1 AIVIP
6 GGGAT
11 NPHFFSPSGDALV
24 FRAQAAPETGNDI
37 GMIAIGSD
45 SEPVWLL
52 REPYQERNPEISPD
66 GRWMAYQSDESGR
79 WQIYVRPFP
88 NVDDDQ
94 VTVSNAGGLRPLWSR
109 DGRELFYLEP
119 GPPERLIAVSIE
131 AAGTAFS
138 VNART
143 PILDW
148 PYLGAGG
155 PGGRTYDVSPDGQKF
170 LALKEGSVE
179 GTTQQ
184 IIVVQNW
191 FEELRRLA
199 PPVN

>member
-1 AIVIP
+1 
-6 GGGAT
+6 
-11 NPHFFSPSGDALV
+11 
-24 FRAQAAPETGNDI
+24 
-37 GMIAIGSD
+37 
-45 SEPVWLL
+45 
-52 REPYQERNPEISPD
+52 
-66 GRWMAYQSDESGR
+66 
-79 WQIYVRPFP
+79 
-88 NVDDDQ
+88 VDDDQ

-119 GPPERLIAVSIE
+119 GPPQRLVSVSIE

-143 PILDW
+143 PVLDW
-148 PYLGAGG
+148 PYLGASG
-155 PGGRTYDVSPDGQKF
+155 PGGRTYDVSLDGQQF
-170 LALKEGSVE
+170 LALKERSVE
-179 GTTQQ
+179 GTTEQ